1 MLIAWA
7 NLSYLSATAACS
19 PAHARGS
26 VGKDLHP
33 GPSAWPASGGEMGA
47 RVRAFDWEKT
57 PLGPISRLPPSLK
70 TTVDLMMASQLAM
83 NLIWGPE
90 RILIYNEVHR
100 AFMGTKHPR
109 AFGRPGRAG
118 WGEVWGATEAIHHR
132 VFTGE
137 TVTLEDHPWTLL
149 RNGGP
154 EEAFFTSYFTP
165 IRDET
170 GAVVANLATAFETT
184 NAVERDQ
191 AERALRESEARL
203 KAAVD
208 LVKLGRY
215 SWNPQ
220 TNELEWDEKCRAMWG
235 LPAGANV
242 DYDTWRT
249 AVHPHDLGAVEAA
262 IQRCTDPQG
271 DGIYDVE
278 YRVLGNDGRERWIA
292 TRGQTHFKNDKPV
305 WFYGVAIDVTD
316 RKRIE
321 KTLERRVEARTR
333 ELEEANNALRS
344 QIAQREMAEA
354 AVQQLQ
360 RLDAIG
366 QITTG
371 VAHDFN
377 NLLSVVLT
385 NARLLSR
392 TVQGP
397 HDQEGIELIRTAVD
411 RGAKLI
417 AQLLAFSRQQRLEP
431 LEVDLNSKLVGMS
444 NLLSVTLGGTVK
456 LKTKFSPDLWPA
468 LVDPNQIEMIVLN
481 LAINAR
487 DAMQPG
493 GTLTLETFNTVIES
507 ESFRPEEPSPGDY
520 VGLAVK
526 DTGTGIPD
534 HVMPHVFEPFFTTK
548 EPGKGSG
555 LGLAQVFGVAKQS
568 GGGVRIET
576 RLGQGTAVKIFLPR
590 AGVDVADHEAGFV
603 DASKRPQTMK
613 RLRVLVVDD
622 DKAVLKSTVRMLDC
636 LGYQTAS
643 AESGTEA
650 LRVLAS
656 NQEIDLVLADFA
668 MPEMSGGELAKVICA
683 MRPTLPVILITGYSD
698 VDVLKE
704 FNDLRIILK
713 PFTEDDL
720 VNTISA
726 ALG

>member
-1 MLIAWA
+1 
-7 NLSYLSATAACS
+7 
-19 PAHARGS
+19 
-26 VGKDLHP
+26 
-33 GPSAWPASGGEMGA
+33 MGA

-57 PLGPISRLPPSLK
+57 PLGPISSWPQSLK
-70 TTVDLMMASQLAM
+70 TTIDLMMASQVAM

-109 AFGRPGRAG
+109 AFGRPGREV
-118 WGEVWGATEAIHHR
+118 WGEVWEATEAIHHR
-132 VFTGE
+132 VFAGE

-184 NAVERDQ
+184 NAIKEKAERDR

-220 TNELEWDEKCRAMWG
+220 TNKLEWDEKCRAMWG
-235 LPAGANV
+235 LPADATV

-249 AVHPHDLGAVEAA
+249 AVHPDDLGAVEAA

-271 DGIYDVE
+271 DGVYDVE

-292 TRGQTHFKNDKPV
+292 TRGQTQFENDKPV

-397 HDQEGIELIRTAVD
+397 HDQEGLELIRTAAD
-411 RGAKLI
+411 RGSKLI
-417 AQLLAFSRQQRLEP
+417 AQLLAFSRRQRLEP
-431 LEVDLNSKLVGMS
+431 LEVDLNSKLVGIS
-444 NLLSVTLGGTVK
+444 NLLSVTLGGTVQ
-456 LKTKFSPDLWPA
+456 LKTTFSPDLWPA
-468 LVDPNQIEMIVLN
+468 LVDPNQIELIVLN

-493 GTLTLETFNTVIES
+493 GTLTLETFNAVIES

-534 HVMPHVFEPFFTTK
+534 HVLPHVFEPFFTTK
-548 EPGKGSG
+548 QAGKGSG
-555 LGLAQVFGVAKQS
+555 LGLAQVFGFAKQS

-590 AGVDVADHEAGFV
+590 AGVDVADHQAGFV

-636 LGYQTAS
+636 LGHATAS

-698 VDVLKE
+698 LDVLKE

>member
-1 MLIAWA
+1 
-7 NLSYLSATAACS
+7 
-19 PAHARGS
+19 
-26 VGKDLHP
+26 
-33 GPSAWPASGGEMGA
+33 MGA

-57 PLGPISRLPPSLK
+57 PLGPISSWPQSLK
-70 TTVDLMMASQLAM
+70 TTIDLMMASQLAM

-109 AFGRPGRAG
+109 AFGRPGREV
-118 WGEVWGATEAIHHR
+118 WGEVWEATEAIHHR
-132 VFTGE
+132 VFAGE

-184 NAVERDQ
+184 NAVKEKAERDR

-235 LPAGANV
+235 LPADATV

-249 AVHPHDLGAVEAA
+249 AVHPNDLGAVEAA

-271 DGIYDVE
+271 DGVYDVE

-292 TRGQTHFKNDKPV
+292 TRGQTHFENDKPV
-305 WFYGVAIDVTD
+305 WSYGVAIDVTD

-397 HDQEGIELIRTAVD
+397 HDQEGIELIQTAAD

-444 NLLSVTLGGTVK
+444 HLLSVTLGGTVK
-456 LKTKFSPDLWPA
+456 LKTTFSPDC
-468 LVDPNQIEMIVLN
+468 
-481 LAINAR
+481 
-487 DAMQPG
+487 
-493 GTLTLETFNTVIES
+493 S
-507 ESFRPEEPSPGDY
+507 PSAPLRQTE
-520 VGLAVK
+520 GLHE
-526 DTGTGIPD
+526 GRIS
-534 HVMPHVFEPFFTTK
+534 
-548 EPGKGSG
+548 GS
-555 LGLAQVFGVAKQS
+555 S
-568 GGGVRIET
+568 
-576 RLGQGTAVKIFLPR
+576 
-590 AGVDVADHEAGFV
+590 
-603 DASKRPQTMK
+603 
-613 RLRVLVVDD
+613 
-622 DKAVLKSTVRMLDC
+622 
-636 LGYQTAS
+636 
-643 AESGTEA
+643 
-650 LRVLAS
+650 
-656 NQEIDLVLADFA
+656 
-668 MPEMSGGELAKVICA
+668 
-683 MRPTLPVILITGYSD
+683 
-698 VDVLKE
+698 
-704 FNDLRIILK
+704 
-713 PFTEDDL
+713 
-720 VNTISA
+720 
-726 ALG
+726 

>member
-1 MLIAWA
+1 
-7 NLSYLSATAACS
+7 
-19 PAHARGS
+19 
-26 VGKDLHP
+26 
-33 GPSAWPASGGEMGA
+33 MGA
-47 RVRAFDWEKT
+47 RVHAFDWEKT
-57 PLGPISRLPPSLK
+57 PLGPISSWPQSLK
-70 TTVDLMMASQLAM
+70 TTIDLMMASQLAM

-109 AFGRPGRAG
+109 AFGRPGREV
-118 WGEVWGATEAIHHR
+118 WGEVWEAAEAIHHR
-132 VFTGE
+132 VFAGE

-184 NAVERDQ
+184 NAIKEKAERDR

-220 TNELEWDEKCRAMWG
+220 TNELDWDEKCRAMWG
-235 LPAGANV
+235 LPADATA

-249 AVHPHDLGAVEAA
+249 AVHPDDLGAVEAA

-271 DGIYDVE
+271 DGVYDVE

-292 TRGQTHFKNDKPV
+292 TRGQTQFENDKPV

-397 HDQEGIELIRTAVD
+397 HDQEGLELIRTAAD
-411 RGAKLI
+411 RGSKLI
-417 AQLLAFSRQQRLEP
+417 AQLLAFSRRQRLEP
-431 LEVDLNSKLVGMS
+431 LEVDLNSKLVGIS
-444 NLLSVTLGGTVK
+444 NLLSVTLGGTVQ
-456 LKTKFSPDLWPA
+456 LKTTFSRDLWPA
-468 LVDPNQIEMIVLN
+468 LVDPNQIELIVLN

-493 GTLTLETFNTVIES
+493 GTLTLETFNAVIES

-534 HVMPHVFEPFFTTK
+534 HVLPHVFEPFFTTK
-548 EPGKGSG
+548 QAGKGSG
-555 LGLAQVFGVAKQS
+555 LGLAQVFGFAKQS

-590 AGVDVADHEAGFV
+590 AGVDVADHQAGFV

-636 LGYQTAS
+636 LGHATAS

-698 VDVLKE
+698 LDVLKE

-726 ALG
+726 ALGWAS

>member
-1 MLIAWA
+1 M
-7 NLSYLSATAACS
+7 
-19 PAHARGS
+19 
-26 VGKDLHP
+26 GKDVHP

-47 RVRAFDWEKT
+47 RVRAFDWENT
-57 PLGPISRLPPSLK
+57 PLGPISRWPQSLK
-70 TTVDLMMASQLAM
+70 TTIDLMMASQLAM

-109 AFGRPGRAG
+109 AFGRPGREA
-118 WGEVWGATEAIHHR
+118 WGEVWEAAEETIHRR
-132 VFTGE
+132 VFAGE

-149 RNGGP
+149 RNSGQ

-184 NAVERDQ
+184 NAVKEKAERDR

-220 TNELEWDEKCRAMWG
+220 TNELDWDEKCRAIWG
-235 LPAGANV
+235 LPADATV
-242 DYDTWRT
+242 DYDIWRT
-249 AVHPHDLGAVEAA
+249 AVHPDDLGAVEAA

-271 DGIYDVE
+271 DGVYDIE

-292 TRGQTHFKNDKPV
+292 TRGQTQFENDKPV

-321 KTLERRVEARTR
+321 KTLERRIEARTR

-397 HDQEGIELIRTAVD
+397 DDQEGIELIRTAAD

-431 LEVDLNSKLVGMS
+431 LEVDLNSMLVGIS
-444 NLLSVTLGGTVK
+444 NLLSATLGGTVQ
-456 LKTKFSPDLWPA
+456 LKTIFSPELWPA

-493 GTLTLETFNTVIES
+493 GTLTLETFNVTIDS
-507 ESFRPEEPSPGDY
+507 DSFRPEEPPPGDY
-520 VGLAVK
+520 VGLAIK

-534 HVMPHVFEPFFTTK
+534 DILPHVFEPFFTTK
-548 EPGKGSG
+548 ERGKGSG
-555 LGLAQVFGVAKQS
+555 LGLAQVFGFAKQS

-576 RLGQGTAVKIFLPR
+576 RLGRGTAVKIFLPR
-590 AGVDVADHEAGFV
+590 AGVDVSDYQADFV
-603 DASKRPQTMK
+603 DTSNRPQTTK

-622 DKAVLKSTVRMLDC
+622 DKAVLKSTVRMLDY
-636 LGYQTAS
+636 LGYATAS
-643 AESGTEA
+643 AESAIEA
-650 LRVLAS
+650 LRLLAR

-668 MPEMSGGELAKVICA
+668 MPEMSGCELAKAICA
-683 MRPTLPVILITGYSD
+683 MRPTLPVILVTGYSD

-704 FNDLRIILK
+704 FNHLRIILK
-713 PFTEDDL
+713 PFTEGDL

>member
-1 MLIAWA
+1 
-7 NLSYLSATAACS
+7 
-19 PAHARGS
+19 
-26 VGKDLHP
+26 
-33 GPSAWPASGGEMGA
+33 MGA

-57 PLGPISRLPPSLK
+57 PLGPISSWPQSLK
-70 TTVDLMMASQLAM
+70 TTIDLMMASQLAM

-109 AFGRPGRAG
+109 AFGRPGREV
-118 WGEVWGATEAIHHR
+118 WGEVWEATEAIHHR
-132 VFTGE
+132 VFAGE

-184 NAVERDQ
+184 NAVKEKAERDR
-191 AERALRESEARL
+191 AEWALRESEARL

-220 TNELEWDEKCRAMWG
+220 TNKLECDEKCRAMWG
-235 LPAGANV
+235 LPADATV

-249 AVHPHDLGAVEAA
+249 AVHPDDLGAVEAA

-271 DGIYDVE
+271 DGVYDVE

-292 TRGQTHFKNDKPV
+292 TRGQTHFENDKPV

-397 HDQEGIELIRTAVD
+397 HDQEGIELIQTAAD

-444 NLLSVTLGGTVK
+444 HLLSVTLGGTVK
-456 LKTKFSPDLWPA
+456 LKTTFSPDLWPA
-468 LVDPNQIEMIVLN
+468 LVDPNQIELIVLN

-534 HVMPHVFEPFFTTK
+534 HVLPHVFEPFFTTK

-568 GGGVRIET
+568 GGGMRIET

-636 LGYQTAS
+636 LGYPTAS

-698 VDVLKE
+698 VDILKE

>member
-1 MLIAWA
+1 
-7 NLSYLSATAACS
+7 
-19 PAHARGS
+19 
-26 VGKDLHP
+26 
-33 GPSAWPASGGEMGA
+33 MGA
-47 RVRAFDWEKT
+47 RVRAYDWEKT
-57 PLGPISRLPPSLK
+57 PLGPISSWPQSLK
-70 TTVDLMMASQLAM
+70 TTIDLMMASQLAM

-90 RILIYNEVHR
+90 RILIYNEIHR

-109 AFGRPGRAG
+109 AFGRPGREV
-118 WGEVWGATEAIHHR
+118 WGEVWEAAEAIHHR
-132 VFTGE
+132 VFAGE

-184 NAVERDQ
+184 NAIKEKAERDR

-220 TNELEWDEKCRAMWG
+220 TNKLEWDEKCRAMWG
-235 LPAGANV
+235 LPADATV

-249 AVHPHDLGAVEAA
+249 AVHPDDLGAVEAA

-271 DGIYDVE
+271 DGVYDVE

-292 TRGQTHFKNDKPV
+292 TRGQTQFENDKPV

-344 QIAQREMAEA
+344 QIGQREMAEA

-397 HDQEGIELIRTAVD
+397 HDQEGLELIRTAAD
-411 RGAKLI
+411 RGSKLI

-431 LEVDLNSKLVGMS
+431 LEVDLNRKLVGMS
-444 NLLSVTLGGTVK
+444 NLLNVTLGGTVQ
-456 LKTKFSPDLWPA
+456 LKTTFSRDLWPA
-468 LVDPNQIEMIVLN
+468 LVDPNQIELIVLN

-493 GTLTLETFNTVIES
+493 GTLTLETFNAVIES

-534 HVMPHVFEPFFTTK
+534 HVLPHVFEPFFTTK
-548 EPGKGSG
+548 EAGKGSG
-555 LGLAQVFGVAKQS
+555 LGLAQVFGFAKQS

-590 AGVDVADHEAGFV
+590 AGVDVADHQAGFV

-636 LGYQTAS
+636 LGHATAS

-698 VDVLKE
+698 LDVLKE

-726 ALG
+726 ALGWAS

>member
-1 MLIAWA
+1 MRRGLTWPWIRMRPLLARFSEPVSSGHLPFWA
-7 NLSYLSATAACS
+7 DFTTITS
-19 PAHARGS
+19 GS
-26 VGKDLHP
+26 RFSVLT
-33 GPSAWPASGGEMGA
+33 GGEMGA

-57 PLGPISRLPPSLK
+57 PLGPISSWPQSLK
-70 TTVDLMMASQLAM
+70 TTIDLMMASQLAM

-109 AFGRPGRAG
+109 AFGRPGREV
-118 WGEVWGATEAIHHR
+118 WGEVWEAAEAIHHR
-132 VFTGE
+132 VFAGE
-137 TVTLEDHPWTLL
+137 TVTLEDHPWTLQ

-154 EEAFFTSYFTP
+154 EEAFLTSYFTP

-184 NAVERDQ
+184 NAVKEKAVRDR

-203 KAAVD
+203 QTAVD

-235 LPAGANV
+235 LPADATV

-249 AVHPHDLGAVEAA
+249 AVHPDDLGAVEAA

-271 DGIYDVE
+271 DGVYDVE
-278 YRVLGNDGRERWIA
+278 YRMLGNDGRERWIA
-292 TRGQTHFKNDKPV
+292 TRGQTQFENDKPV

-333 ELEEANNALRS
+333 ELEEANNAPRS

-397 HDQEGIELIRTAVD
+397 HDQEGLELIRTAAD
-411 RGAKLI
+411 RGSKLI
-417 AQLLAFSRQQRLEP
+417 AQLLAFSRRQRLEP
-431 LEVDLNSKLVGMS
+431 LEVDRK
-444 NLLSVTLGGTVK
+444 
-456 LKTKFSPDLWPA
+456 
-468 LVDPNQIEMIVLN
+468 
-481 LAINAR
+481 
-487 DAMQPG
+487 
-493 GTLTLETFNTVIES
+493 
-507 ESFRPEEPSPGDY
+507 
-520 VGLAVK
+520 
-526 DTGTGIPD
+526 
-534 HVMPHVFEPFFTTK
+534 
-548 EPGKGSG
+548 
-555 LGLAQVFGVAKQS
+555 
-568 GGGVRIET
+568 
-576 RLGQGTAVKIFLPR
+576 
-590 AGVDVADHEAGFV
+590 
-603 DASKRPQTMK
+603 
-613 RLRVLVVDD
+613 
-622 DKAVLKSTVRMLDC
+622 
-636 LGYQTAS
+636 
-643 AESGTEA
+643 
-650 LRVLAS
+650 
-656 NQEIDLVLADFA
+656 
-668 MPEMSGGELAKVICA
+668 
-683 MRPTLPVILITGYSD
+683 
-698 VDVLKE
+698 
-704 FNDLRIILK
+704 
-713 PFTEDDL
+713 
-720 VNTISA
+720 
-726 ALG
+726 

>member
-1 MLIAWA
+1 
-7 NLSYLSATAACS
+7 
-19 PAHARGS
+19 
-26 VGKDLHP
+26 
-33 GPSAWPASGGEMGA
+33 MGA

-57 PLGPISRLPPSLK
+57 PLGPISSWPQSLK
-70 TTVDLMMASQLAM
+70 TTIDLMMASQLAM

-109 AFGRPGRAG
+109 AFGRPGR
-118 WGEVWGATEAIHHR
+118 EVWGEEWEAAEAIHHR
-132 VFTGE
+132 VFAGE

-149 RNGGP
+149 RKGGP

-184 NAVERDQ
+184 NAIKEKAERDR

-220 TNELEWDEKCRAMWG
+220 TNKLEWDEKCRAMWG
-235 LPAGANV
+235 LPADATV

-249 AVHPHDLGAVEAA
+249 AVHPDDLGAVEAA
-262 IQRCTDPQG
+262 LQRCTDPQG
-271 DGIYDVE
+271 DGVYDVE

-292 TRGQTHFKNDKPV
+292 TRGQTQFENDKPV

-397 HDQEGIELIRTAVD
+397 HDQEGLELIRTAAD
-411 RGAKLI
+411 RGSKLI
-417 AQLLAFSRQQRLEP
+417 AQLLAFSRRQRLEP
-431 LEVDLNSKLVGMS
+431 LEVDLNSKLVGIS
-444 NLLSVTLGGTVK
+444 NLLSVTLGGTVQ
-456 LKTKFSPDLWPA
+456 LKTTFSPDLWPA

-493 GTLTLETFNTVIES
+493 GTLTLETFNAVIES

-534 HVMPHVFEPFFTTK
+534 HVLPHVFEPFFTTK
-548 EPGKGSG
+548 QAGKGSG
-555 LGLAQVFGVAKQS
+555 LGLAQVFGFAKQS

-590 AGVDVADHEAGFV
+590 AGVDVADHQAGFV

-636 LGYQTAS
+636 LGHATAS

-698 VDVLKE
+698 LDVLKE

-726 ALG
+726 ALGWAS

>member
-1 MLIAWA
+1 
-7 NLSYLSATAACS
+7 
-19 PAHARGS
+19 
-26 VGKDLHP
+26 VGNDLHL

-57 PLGPISRLPPSLK
+57 PLGPISSWPQSLK
-70 TTVDLMMASQLAM
+70 TTIEVMMASPLAM

-90 RILIYNEVHR
+90 RNLIYNEVHR

-109 AFGRPGRAG
+109 AFGRPGREV
-118 WGEVWGATEAIHHR
+118 WGEVWEAAEAAIHR
-132 VFTGE
+132 RIFAGE
-137 TVTLEDHPWTLL
+137 TVTLEDQPWTLQ

-170 GAVVANLATAFETT
+170 GVVVANLAVAFETT
-184 NAVERDQ
+184 NAVMEKAERDRT
-191 AERALRESEARL
+191 ERELRGSEARL

-208 LVKLGRY
+208 LVELGLY

-220 TNELEWDEKCRAMWG
+220 TNELDWDEKIRAMWG
-235 LPAGANV
+235 LPADATV
-242 DYDTWRT
+242 DYDTWRR
-249 AVHPHDLGAVEAA
+249 AVHPDDLEAIEAA
-262 IQRCTDPQG
+262 IQRCADPQG
-271 DGIYDVE
+271 EGVYDVE
-278 YRVLGNDGRERWIA
+278 YRVLGYDGRERWIA
-292 TRGQTHFKNDKPV
+292 TRGQTHFENGEPV
-305 WFYGVAIDVTD
+305 WFYGVALDVTD

-333 ELEEANNALRS
+333 ELKEANNALGA
-344 QIAQREMAEA
+344 QIVQRQTAEA

-397 HDQEGIELIRTAVD
+397 HEQEGIELISTAAD
-411 RGAKLI
+411 RGAKLT
-417 AQLLAFSRQQRLEP
+417 AQLLAFSRKQQLEP
-431 LEVDLNSKLVGMS
+431 REVDLNSKIVGTCD
-444 NLLSVTLGGTVK
+444 LLSVTLGGTVQ
-456 LKTKFSPDLWPA
+456 LKTMLAPDLWPA
-468 LVDPNQIEMIVLN
+468 LVDPNQIDMIVLN
-481 LAINAR
+481 LVINAR

-493 GTLTLETFNTVIES
+493 GTLTLETFNTIIES
-507 ESFRPEEPSPGDY
+507 GALRPEEPPPGHY
-520 VGLAVK
+520 VCLAVK
-526 DTGTGIPD
+526 DTGTGIPAD
-534 HVMPHVFEPFFTTK
+534 MLPHVFEPFFTTK

-555 LGLAQVFGVAKQS
+555 LGLAQVFGSAKQS

-576 RLGQGTAVKIFLPR
+576 RLGQGTTVKVFLPR
-590 AGVDVADHEAGFV
+590 VLGDGTDHGAYSV
-603 DASKRPQTMK
+603 DAGKRPPTVK
-613 RLRVLVVDD
+613 SLRVLVVDD
-622 DKAVLKSTVRMLDC
+622 DKAVLKSTVRMLNF
-636 LGYQTAS
+636 LGYATAS
-643 AESGTEA
+643 AESGSEA

-656 NQEIDLVLADFA
+656 NQEISLVLADFA
-668 MPEMSGGELAKVICA
+668 MPEMSGGELAKAIRA
-683 MRPTLPVILITGYSD
+683 MRPTLPVILMTGYR
-698 VDVLKE
+698 
-704 FNDLRIILK
+704 DLDLLRKFDDLQTISK

-720 VNTISA
+720 VDTISA

>member
-7 NLSYLSATAACS
+7 NLSCFSATAAGS

-26 VGKDLHP
+26 VGTDLHP

-47 RVRAFDWEKT
+47 RVRAVDWEKT
-57 PLGPISRLPPSLK
+57 PLGPVSSWPQSLK
-70 TTVDLMMASQLAM
+70 TTIDLMMASQLAI

-109 AFGRPGRAG
+109 AFGRPGREV
-118 WGEVWGATEAIHHR
+118 WGEVWEAAEAIHHR
-132 VFTGE
+132 VFAGE
-137 TVTLEDHPWTLL
+137 TVTLEDHPWTLQ

-184 NAVERDQ
+184 NAVNEKAERDR
-191 AERALRESEARL
+191 AEWALRESEARL

-220 TNELEWDEKCRAMWG
+220 TNKVEWDEKCRAMWG
-235 LPAGANV
+235 LPADATV

-249 AVHPHDLGAVEAA
+249 AVHPDDLGAVEAA

-271 DGIYDVE
+271 DGVYDVE

-292 TRGQTHFKNDKPV
+292 TRGQTHFDNDKPV

-316 RKRIE
+316 RKRVE
-321 KTLERRVEARTR
+321 KTLERRVVARTR

-366 QITTG
+366 QITSG

-377 NLLSVVLT
+377 NLISVVLT
-385 NARLLSR
+385 NTRLLSHNLR
-392 TVQGP
+392 EPG
-397 HDQEGIELIRTAVD
+397 DQEGLELIRHAAE
-411 RGAKLI
+411 RGANLTK
-417 AQLLAFSRQQRLEP
+417 QLLAFSRKQRLEAQV
-431 LEVDLNSKLVGMS
+431 VDVNSKVAGMTD
-444 NLLSVTLGGTVK
+444 LLGVTLGGTVQ
-456 LKTKFSPDLWPA
+456 LRMEMAADLWPA
-468 LVDPNQIEMIVLN
+468 LVDPTQLALIILN

-520 VGLAVK
+520 VGLAVR

-534 HVMPHVFEPFFTTK
+534 HVLPHVFEPFFTTK

-555 LGLAQVFGVAKQS
+555 LGLAQIFGIAKQS

-590 AGVDVADHEAGFV
+590 AEVDVADHEAGFV
-603 DASKRPQTMK
+603 DASKRPQ

-622 DKAVLKSTVRMLDC
+622 DKVVLKSTVRMLDC
-636 LGYQTAS
+636 L
-643 AESGTEA
+643 
-650 LRVLAS
+650 
-656 NQEIDLVLADFA
+656 
-668 MPEMSGGELAKVICA
+668 
-683 MRPTLPVILITGYSD
+683 
-698 VDVLKE
+698 
-704 FNDLRIILK
+704 
-713 PFTEDDL
+713 
-720 VNTISA
+720 
-726 ALG
+726 

>member
-1 MLIAWA
+1 
-7 NLSYLSATAACS
+7 
-19 PAHARGS
+19 
-26 VGKDLHP
+26 
-33 GPSAWPASGGEMGA
+33 MGA

-57 PLGPISRLPPSLK
+57 PLGPISSWPQSLK
-70 TTVDLMMASQLAM
+70 TTIDLMMASQLAM

-109 AFGRPGRAG
+109 AFGRPGREV
-118 WGEVWGATEAIHHR
+118 WGEVWEATEAIHHR
-132 VFTGE
+132 VFAGE

-184 NAVERDQ
+184 NAVKEKAGRDR

-220 TNELEWDEKCRAMWG
+220 TNKLEWDEKCRAMWG
-235 LPAGANV
+235 LPADATV

-249 AVHPHDLGAVEAA
+249 TVHPDDLGAVEAA

-271 DGIYDVE
+271 DGVYDVE

-292 TRGQTHFKNDKPV
+292 TRGQTQFENDKPV

-397 HDQEGIELIRTAVD
+397 HDQEGIELIRTAAD
-411 RGAKLI
+411 RGSKLI

-444 NLLSVTLGGTVK
+444 NLLSVTLGGTVQ
-456 LKTKFSPDLWPA
+456 LKTTFSPDLWPA

-534 HVMPHVFEPFFTTK
+534 HVLPHVFEPFFTTK

-590 AGVDVADHEAGFV
+590 AAVDVADHEAGFV

-613 RLRVLVVDD
+613 KLRVLVVDD
-622 DKAVLKSTVRMLDC
+622 NKAVLKSTVRMLDC
-636 LGYQTAS
+636 LGYPTAS

-713 PFTEDDL
+713 PFTEGDL

>member
-1 MLIAWA
+1 
-7 NLSYLSATAACS
+7 
-19 PAHARGS
+19 
-26 VGKDLHP
+26 
-33 GPSAWPASGGEMGA
+33 MGA

-57 PLGPISRLPPSLK
+57 PLGPISSWPQSLK
-70 TTVDLMMASQLAM
+70 TTIDLMMASQLAM

-109 AFGRPGRAG
+109 AFGRPGREV
-118 WGEVWGATEAIHHR
+118 WGEVWEATEAIHHR
-132 VFTGE
+132 VFAGE

-184 NAVERDQ
+184 NAVKEKAERDR

-220 TNELEWDEKCRAMWG
+220 TNKLEWDEKCRAMWG
-235 LPAGANV
+235 LPADATV

-249 AVHPHDLGAVEAA
+249 TVHPDDLGAVEAA

-271 DGIYDVE
+271 DGVYDVE

-292 TRGQTHFKNDKPV
+292 TRGQTHFENDKPV

-397 HDQEGIELIRTAVD
+397 HDQEGIELIQTAAD

-444 NLLSVTLGGTVK
+444 NLLSVTLGGTAQ
-456 LKTKFSPDLWPA
+456 LKTTFSPDLWPA
-468 LVDPNQIEMIVLN
+468 LVDPNQIELIVLN

-534 HVMPHVFEPFFTTK
+534 HVLPHVFEPFFTTK

-590 AGVDVADHEAGFV
+590 AEVDVADHEAGFV

-636 LGYQTAS
+636 LGYPTAS

>member
-1 MLIAWA
+1 M
-7 NLSYLSATAACS
+7 
-19 PAHARGS
+19 R
-26 VGKDLHP
+26 
-33 GPSAWPASGGEMGA
+33 A

-57 PLGPISRLPPSLK
+57 PLGPISSWPQSLK
-70 TTVDLMMASQLAM
+70 TTIDLMMASQLAM

-109 AFGRPGRAG
+109 AFGRPGREV
-118 WGEVWGATEAIHHR
+118 WGEVWEAAEAIHHR
-132 VFTGE
+132 VFAGE

-184 NAVERDQ
+184 NAVKEKAERDR

-220 TNELEWDEKCRAMWG
+220 TNKLEWDEKCRAMWG
-235 LPAGANV
+235 LPADATV

-249 AVHPHDLGAVEAA
+249 AVHPDDLGAVEAA

-271 DGIYDVE
+271 DGVYDVE
-278 YRVLGNDGRERWIA
+278 YRVLGNDGGERWIA
-292 TRGQTHFKNDKPV
+292 TRGQTQFENDKPV

-397 HDQEGIELIRTAVD
+397 HDQEGIELIQTAAD

-444 NLLSVTLGGTVK
+444 NLLSVTLGGKVQ
-456 LKTKFSPDLWPA
+456 LKTTFSPDLWPA
-468 LVDPNQIEMIVLN
+468 LVDPNQIELIVLN

-534 HVMPHVFEPFFTTK
+534 HVLPHVFEPFFTTK

-613 RLRVLVVDD
+613 KLRVLVVDD

-636 LGYQTAS
+636 LGYPTAS

-713 PFTEDDL
+713 PFTEGDL

>member
-57 PLGPISRLPPSLK
+57 PLGPISSWPQSLK
-70 TTVDLMMASQLAM
+70 TTIDLMMASQLAM

-109 AFGRPGRAG
+109 AFGRPGREV
-118 WGEVWGATEAIHHR
+118 WGEVGEAAEAIHHR
-132 VFTGE
+132 VFAGE
-137 TVTLEDHPWTLL
+137 TVTLEDHSWTLQ

-184 NAVERDQ
+184 NAVKEKAERDR
-191 AERALRESEARL
+191 AEWALRESEARL

-220 TNELEWDEKCRAMWG
+220 TNKVEWDEKCRAMWG
-235 LPAGANV
+235 LPADATV
-242 DYDTWRT
+242 DYDAWRT
-249 AVHPHDLGAVEAA
+249 AVHPDDLGAVEAA

-271 DGIYDVE
+271 DGVYYVE

-292 TRGQTHFKNDKPV
+292 TRGQTHFENDKPV
-305 WFYGVAIDVTD
+305 WFYGVAIDVTN

-321 KTLERRVEARTR
+321 KTLERRVVARTR

-397 HDQEGIELIRTAVD
+397 HDQEGIELIQTAAD

-417 AQLLAFSRQQRLEP
+417 AQLLAFSRKQRLEAQV
-431 LEVDLNSKLVGMS
+431 VDVNSKVAGMTD
-444 NLLSVTLGGTVK
+444 LLGVTLGGTVQ
-456 LKTKFSPDLWPA
+456 LRMEMAADLWPA
-468 LVDPNQIEMIVLN
+468 LVDPTQLALIILN

-493 GTLTLETFNTVIES
+493 GTLTLETVNTIIES
-507 ESFRPEEPSPGDY
+507 ESFRPEGQLPGAY
-520 VGLAVK
+520 VVLAVK
-526 DTGTGIPD
+526 DTGTGITD
-534 HVMPHVFEPFFTTK
+534 HVLPHVFEPFFTTK

-613 RLRVLVVDD
+613 RLRVLVVD
-622 DKAVLKSTVRMLDC
+622 
-636 LGYQTAS
+636 
-643 AESGTEA
+643 
-650 LRVLAS
+650 
-656 NQEIDLVLADFA
+656 
-668 MPEMSGGELAKVICA
+668 
-683 MRPTLPVILITGYSD
+683 
-698 VDVLKE
+698 
-704 FNDLRIILK
+704 
-713 PFTEDDL
+713 
-720 VNTISA
+720 
-726 ALG
+726 

>member
-1 MLIAWA
+1 
-7 NLSYLSATAACS
+7 
-19 PAHARGS
+19 
-26 VGKDLHP
+26 
-33 GPSAWPASGGEMGA
+33 
-47 RVRAFDWEKT
+47 
-57 PLGPISRLPPSLK
+57 
-70 TTVDLMMASQLAM
+70 
-83 NLIWGPE
+83 
-90 RILIYNEVHR
+90 
-100 AFMGTKHPR
+100 
-109 AFGRPGRAG
+109 
-118 WGEVWGATEAIHHR
+118 
-132 VFTGE
+132 
-137 TVTLEDHPWTLL
+137 
-149 RNGGP
+149 
-154 EEAFFTSYFTP
+154 
-165 IRDET
+165 
-170 GAVVANLATAFETT
+170 
-184 NAVERDQ
+184 
-191 AERALRESEARL
+191 
-203 KAAVD
+203 
-208 LVKLGRY
+208 
-215 SWNPQ
+215 
-220 TNELEWDEKCRAMWG
+220 
-235 LPAGANV
+235 
-242 DYDTWRT
+242 
-249 AVHPHDLGAVEAA
+249 
-262 IQRCTDPQG
+262 
-271 DGIYDVE
+271 
-278 YRVLGNDGRERWIA
+278 
-292 TRGQTHFKNDKPV
+292 
-305 WFYGVAIDVTD
+305 
-316 RKRIE
+316 
-321 KTLERRVEARTR
+321 
-333 ELEEANNALRS
+333 
-344 QIAQREMAEA
+344 MAEA

-397 HDQEGIELIRTAVD
+397 HDQEGIELIQTAAD

-444 NLLSVTLGGTVK
+444 HLLSVTLGGTVQ
-456 LKTKFSPDLWPA
+456 LKTTFSPDLWPA
-468 LVDPNQIEMIVLN
+468 LVDPNQIELIVLN

-534 HVMPHVFEPFFTTK
+534 HVLPHVFEPFFTTK

-555 LGLAQVFGVAKQS
+555 LGLAQVFGIAKQS

-590 AGVDVADHEAGFV
+590 AEVDVADHEAGFV

-622 DKAVLKSTVRMLDC
+622 DKVVLKSTVRMLDC
-636 LGYQTAS
+636 LGYPTAS

-698 VDVLKE
+698 LDVLKE

>member
-1 MLIAWA
+1 
-7 NLSYLSATAACS
+7 
-19 PAHARGS
+19 
-26 VGKDLHP
+26 
-33 GPSAWPASGGEMGA
+33 MGA

-57 PLGPISRLPPSLK
+57 PLGPISSWPQSLK
-70 TTVDLMMASQLAM
+70 TTIDLMMASQLAM

-100 AFMGTKHPR
+100 AFMGKKHPH
-109 AFGRPGRAG
+109 AFGRPGR
-118 WGEVWGATEAIHHR
+118 EVWGEEWEATEAAIHHR
-132 VFTGE
+132 VFAGE

-149 RNGGP
+149 RNGSP

-165 IRDET
+165 IRDEA
-170 GAVVANLATAFETT
+170 GAVVANLAIAFETT
-184 NAVERDQ
+184 NAVTEKAERDRT
-191 AERALRESEARL
+191 ERDLRGSESRL

-220 TNELEWDEKCRAMWG
+220 TNELDWDEKTRAMWG
-235 LPAGANV
+235 LPADATV

-249 AVHPHDLGAVEAA
+249 AVHPDDLGAVEAA
-262 IQRCTDPQG
+262 IQQCTDPQG
-271 DGIYDVE
+271 DGVYDVE
-278 YRVLGNDGRERWIA
+278 YRVLGYDGRERWIA
-292 TRGQTHFKNDKPV
+292 TRGQTHFENGKPV
-305 WFYGVAIDVTD
+305 WFYGVALDVTD

-321 KTLERRVEARTR
+321 RTLERRVEARTR
-333 ELEEANNALRS
+333 ELEEANNALRA
-344 QIAQREMAEA
+344 QIVQRQTAEA

-397 HDQEGIELIRTAVD
+397 HEQEGIELIRAAAE
-411 RGAKLI
+411 RGATLT
-417 AQLLAFSRQQRLEP
+417 AQLLAYSRKQRLEARQ
-431 LEVDLNSKLVGMS
+431 VDLNSKIVGMS
-444 NLLSVTLGGTVK
+444 DLISVTLGGTVQ
-456 LKTKFSPDLWPA
+456 LKTTLAPDLWPA
-468 LVDPNQIEMIVLN
+468 LIDLNQIEMIVLN

-493 GTLTLETFNTVIES
+493 GTLTLETFNTIIES
-507 ESFRPEEPSPGDY
+507 EAFRPEEPSPGHY
-520 VGLAVK
+520 VGLAIK

-534 HVMPHVFEPFFTTK
+534 DVLPHLFEPFFTTK

-555 LGLAQVFGVAKQS
+555 LGLAQVFGSAKQS

-576 RLGQGTAVKIFLPR
+576 RIGQGTTVKVFLPR
-590 AGVDVADHEAGFV
+590 AVGAVADHGGYSV
-603 DASKRPQTMK
+603 DARKRPPTVK
-613 RLRVLVVDD
+613 SLRVLVVDD
-622 DKAVLKSTVRMLDC
+622 DAAVLKSTVRMLNF
-636 LGYQTAS
+636 LGYATAS
-643 AESGTEA
+643 AESGSEA

-656 NQEIDLVLADFA
+656 NQEIGLVLADFA
-668 MPEMSGGELAKVICA
+668 MPEMSGGVLAKAIRA
-683 MRPTLPVILITGYSD
+683 MLPALPVILMTGYRD
-698 VDVLKE
+698 LDILKQ
-704 FNDLRIILK
+704 FNDWRTISK

>member
-1 MLIAWA
+1 
-7 NLSYLSATAACS
+7 
-19 PAHARGS
+19 
-26 VGKDLHP
+26 
-33 GPSAWPASGGEMGA
+33 MGA

-57 PLGPISRLPPSLK
+57 PLGPISSWPQSLK
-70 TTVDLMMASQLAM
+70 TTIDLMMASQLAM

-109 AFGRPGRAG
+109 AFGRPGREV
-118 WGEVWGATEAIHHR
+118 WGEVWEATEAIHHR
-132 VFTGE
+132 VFAGE

-184 NAVERDQ
+184 NAVNEKAERDR
-191 AERALRESEARL
+191 AEWALRESEARL

-220 TNELEWDEKCRAMWG
+220 TNKLEWDEKCRAMWG
-235 LPAGANV
+235 LPADATV

-249 AVHPHDLGAVEAA
+249 AVHPDDLGAVEAA

-271 DGIYDVE
+271 DGVYDVE

-292 TRGQTHFKNDKPV
+292 TRGQTHFENDKPV
-305 WFYGVAIDVTD
+305 WFYGVAIDVTN

-321 KTLERRVEARTR
+321 KTLERRVVARTR

-397 HDQEGIELIRTAVD
+397 HDQEGIELIQTAAD

-456 LKTKFSPDLWPA
+456 LKTTFSPDLWPA
-468 LVDPNQIEMIVLN
+468 LVDPNQIELIVLN

-534 HVMPHVFEPFFTTK
+534 HVLPHVFEPFFTTK

-555 LGLAQVFGVAKQS
+555 LGLAQVFGIAKQS

-636 LGYQTAS
+636 LGYPTAS

-668 MPEMSGGELAKVICA
+668 MPEMSGGELAKVIRA
-683 MRPTLPVILITGYSD
+683 MRPTLPIILITGYSD

-720 VNTISA
+720 S
-726 ALG
+726 

>member
-1 MLIAWA
+1 M
-7 NLSYLSATAACS
+7 
-19 PAHARGS
+19 R
-26 VGKDLHP
+26 
-33 GPSAWPASGGEMGA
+33 A

-57 PLGPISRLPPSLK
+57 PLGPISSWPQSLK
-70 TTVDLMMASQLAM
+70 TTIDLMMASQLAM

-109 AFGRPGRAG
+109 AFGRPGREV
-118 WGEVWGATEAIHHR
+118 WGEVWEATEAIHHR
-132 VFTGE
+132 VFAGE

-184 NAVERDQ
+184 NAVKEKAKRDR

-220 TNELEWDEKCRAMWG
+220 TNKLEWDEKCRAMWG
-235 LPAGANV
+235 LPADATV

-249 AVHPHDLGAVEAA
+249 AVHPDDLGAVEAA

-271 DGIYDVE
+271 DGVYDVE

-292 TRGQTHFKNDKPV
+292 TRGQTQFENDKPV

-397 HDQEGIELIRTAVD
+397 HDQEGIELIRTAAD

-431 LEVDLNSKLVGMS
+431 DEVDLNSKLVGMS
-444 NLLSVTLGGTVK
+444 NLLSVTLGGTLQ
-456 LKTKFSPDLWPA
+456 LKTTFAPDLWPA
-468 LVDPNQIEMIVLN
+468 LVDPSQIEMIVLN

-487 DAMQPG
+487 DAMPPG
-493 GTLTLETFNTVIES
+493 GTLTLETFNTIIES

-520 VGLAVK
+520 VGLAVN

-534 HVMPHVFEPFFTTK
+534 HVLPHVFEPFFTTK
-548 EPGKGSG
+548 QTGKGSG
-555 LGLAQVFGVAKQS
+555 LGLAQVFGFAKQS

-590 AGVDVADHEAGFV
+590 AGVDVADHQAGFV

-636 LGYQTAS
+636 LGYATAS

-656 NQEIDLVLADFA
+656 NHEIDLVLADFA

-713 PFTEDDL
+713 PFTEGDL